1 MIERKNKVRAC
12 ENILAGLLGRKDC
25 VLTGNGTSALRIA
38 YSLAAA
44 ERPKVLL
51 PAMICLNPML
61 AVHYAGRI
69 PLFTDVLKEDA
80 TIDPEAVSGILK
92 KDSRIGAVLAVH
104 LYGHPADMKRLSEV
118 CADNNVMLIEDLAQA
133 MGGVYPD
140 GKLLGSAGH
149 CSVVSFGYSKILDAG
164 GGGALLI
171 DDDALAKKARLIA
184 AGLSNRSPQSSLTE
198 KIYKKLFYAFWGRG
212 QKNTRAYD
220 LFDLF
225 PSLFQEMHIYKTTDN
240 QAVKIMVSLK
250 DLEKEVLDRRQIYEV
265 YRNELSGIP
274 DILFFSPQ
282 RGYSPWRFTFRVAKE
297 RRTGMINHVRRRGFD
312 ISSWYPCI
320 NRWTPSGREG
330 AQVPLKSAGLL
341 EKEVVNLWV
350 SREYNKKRAFS
361 LAKVIKKN
369 LS

>member
-1 MIERKNKVRAC
+1 MIEKKNQIRAC
-12 ENILAGLLGRKDC
+12 ENILAGLLGRKHC

-38 YSLAAA
+38 YSLAAV

-69 PLFTDVLKEDA
+69 PVFADILKEDA
-80 TIDPEAVSGILK
+80 TIDPEAVSEMLK

-118 CADNNVMLIEDLAQA
+118 CADNKVMLIEDLAQA
-133 MGGVYPD
+133 MGGVYPN

-149 CSVVSFGYSKILDAG
+149 CSVVSFGYSKIIDAG
-164 GGGALLI
+164 GGGALLM
-171 DDDALAKKARLIA
+171 DDDALAKKSRLIMVK
-184 AGLSNRSPQSSLTE
+184 LNNRSLKYSLME
-198 KIYKKLFYAFWGRG
+198 KIYKKLFYAFWERG
-212 QKNTRAYD
+212 QKNPQAYD

-225 PSLFQEMHIYKTTDN
+225 PSLFQEMHIYKAAHN
-240 QAVKIMVSLK
+240 QAAKIMVSLG
-250 DLEKEVLDRRQIYEV
+250 DLQKEVLARRQIYEI
-265 YRNELSGIP
+265 YRNELAGIP
-274 DILFFSPQ
+274 DIKFFSPKK
-282 RGYSPWRFTFRVAKE
+282 GFVPWRFTFRVAKE
-297 RRTGMINHVRRRGFD
+297 RRTGMINQVRGRGFD

-330 AQVPLKSAGLL
+330 GSVSLKSAGLL

-350 SREYNKKRAFS
+350 SREYNKKKVFS